1 MIEYWIWL
9 SYSLDAATMHFKPL
23 LEKFKTPKDIYKAP
37 ISELQS
43 LYLLSQAELKR
54 LNNKALDKAYDIM
67 KQCDDTKIDIV
78 TYDSPEYP
86 KNLKNISNPPVV
98 LYRRGKLKD
107 LNEIPLVCI
116 IGARKVSD
124 YGSKSAWSLA
134 ARLAAAKIVIVSGG
148 AIGTDTAAHEGAL
161 AVGGKTVAIVPCG
174 LNYDYLKTNDFLRKV
189 IADSG
194 CLISELPPDEPLRK
208 NAFQVRN
215 RIMSALASGVV
226 VIEASAKSGTMITAR
241 YALEQGRD
249 VFVVPGRPDDPN
261 HEGSHQLLREGAIPV
276 FNADDIFTEYLPHYP
291 NIIDVDRAKSTN
303 ISALYRGFNS
313 PKFFDDDKIIEE
325 ITPLSDKKV
334 EKVKKNIE
342 EGLPKNAE
350 IVYNYLD
357 KDIFT
362 VDDLLFSDLSFEDVL
377 AAVTQLE
384 LFGYIKALPGGRYA
398 IIY

>member
-9 SYSLDAATMHFKPL
+9 AYSLDAATCHLKPL
-23 LEKFKTPKDIYKAP
+23 LDKYKSPKNIYKAS

-54 LNNKALDKAYDIM
+54 LNNKGLDKAYEIIDE
-67 KQCDDTKIDIV
+67 CRETKIDIV
-78 TYDSPEYP
+78 SYDDPEYP
-86 KNLKNISNPPVV
+86 EALKNIPNPPAV
-98 LYRRGKLKD
+98 LYRRGKLKN
-107 LNEIPLVCI
+107 LNALPLVCI

-124 YGSKSAWSLA
+124 YGEKSAWSLA
-134 ARLAAAKIVIVSGG
+134 ARLAAGKIVVVSGG
-148 AIGTDTAAHEGAL
+148 AMGTDTAAHEGAL
-161 AVGGKTVAIVPCG
+161 SVGGKTVAIVPCG

-189 IADSG
+189 ISDSG
-194 CLISELPPDEPLRK
+194 CLISELPPKEPLHK

-215 RIMSALASGVV
+215 RLMSALSMGVV
-226 VIEASAKSGTMITAR
+226 IIEASLKSGTMITAK

-261 HEGSHQLLREGAIPV
+261 HEGSHQLLREGATPI
-276 FNADDIFTEYLPHYP
+276 FSADDIFSEYVSRFP

-303 ISALYRGFNS
+303 VSALYRNFHS
-313 PKFFDDDKIIEE
+313 PRMPEVEPVIAE
-325 ITPLSDKKV
+325 ILPENDKKV

-357 KDIFT
+357 KDVFT
-362 VDDLLFSDLSFEDVL
+362 VDDLLLCDLSFEDVL
-377 AAVTQLE
+377 SAVTQLE